1 MERIFTKENSLEV
14 KGVAILLMLAFH
26 LFGFP
31 ERIPVISIEWIGSP
45 VIKAFQICVPLFLFL
60 GGYGLECVAV
70 KKSIDKKMLCDR
82 IRKLYTDFWW
92 ICIPTIVIG
101 MLIDYY
107 PMDIFKMFMEIFGIT
122 SDYNGEWWFFSNYL
136 ELFLLFIVFQHL
148 LNSNK
153 YTLSKAIITLVILLI
168 FSRLIGGYV
177 NWREYGILGRHI
189 QMILVNVT
197 IFLLGS
203 VFARYSLFEVVRRD
217 FGHWLNLPGISI
229 FLVITPILVRGYLPL
244 IGITELVVVPMFCL
258 GVVNGMARV
267 GGGKIL
273 MFFGQHSMNMWL
285 THTLFIY
292 YYMKKITFI
301 TENSIVMYL
310 TVIGCLLTVSILV
323 GKIKKHTGV
332 LNKRIDTYL
341 SFK

>member
-217 FGHWLNLPGISI
+217 FGHWLDLPGISI
-229 FLVITPILVRGYLPL
+229 FLVITLYWYVD
-244 IGITELVVVPMFCL
+244 
-258 GVVNGMARV
+258 
-267 GGGKIL
+267 
-273 MFFGQHSMNMWL
+273 
-285 THTLFIY
+285 IY
-292 YYMKKITFI
+292 
-301 TENSIVMYL
+301 
-310 TVIGCLLTVSILV
+310 
-323 GKIKKHTGV
+323 H
-332 LNKRIDTYL
+332 
-341 SFK
+341 

>member
-136 ELFLLFIVFQHL
+136 ELFLLFIDFQHL

-177 NWREYGILGRHI
+177 N
-189 QMILVNVT
+189 
-197 IFLLGS
+197 
-203 VFARYSLFEVVRRD
+203 
-217 FGHWLNLPGISI
+217 
-229 FLVITPILVRGYLPL
+229 
-244 IGITELVVVPMFCL
+244 
-258 GVVNGMARV
+258 
-267 GGGKIL
+267 
-273 MFFGQHSMNMWL
+273 
-285 THTLFIY
+285 
-292 YYMKKITFI
+292 
-301 TENSIVMYL
+301 
-310 TVIGCLLTVSILV
+310 
-323 GKIKKHTGV
+323 
-332 LNKRIDTYL
+332 
-341 SFK
+341 